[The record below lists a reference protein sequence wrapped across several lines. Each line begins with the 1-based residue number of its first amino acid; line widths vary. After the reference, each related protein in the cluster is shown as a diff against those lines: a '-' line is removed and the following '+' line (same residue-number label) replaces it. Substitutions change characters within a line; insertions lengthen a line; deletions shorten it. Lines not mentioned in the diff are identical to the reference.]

1 MAGILYTLK
10 YILLLRPIYMN
21 LFRVIFVICDVMFIA
36 AWTRNPW
43 DKSTLFQNK
52 KMKDIIILCLF
63 SFRKVRYFIYNYS
76 HFIMPGAGLGS
87 HLHCFSCLHLVIK
100 MSSLYNPFCAWRL
113 IHIWDTV
120 LWWLFCLVLL
130 YWWFSFWHQYPL
142 KSSLYCCRFLFLCSL
157 AGFRGNL
164 WT

>member
-1 MAGILYTLK
+1 
-10 YILLLRPIYMN
+10 
-21 LFRVIFVICDVMFIA
+21 
-36 AWTRNPW
+36 
-43 DKSTLFQNK
+43 
-52 KMKDIIILCLF
+52 
-63 SFRKVRYFIYNYS
+63 
-76 HFIMPGAGLGS
+76 MPGAGLGS

-157 AGFRGNL
+157 VGFRGNL
-164 WT
+164 WTKLSAFWDSNAFYDCISSSLHAAGMYSSDKELKISIVLSDVYKRRKHFK